1 MWSSVPGL
9 KKKMFYVTKT
19 KECRGKKK
27 RCLSIPPPW
36 EFQIPISSSR
46 ALDPFF
52 LFGDPGL
59 LINLPRNLLSRL
71 HQLIF
76 QLVLPYTLYF
86 TTGVLSIFLYK
97 ASSFTYW
104 EYFILSLFLKGISQ
118 GDALLSLIASVVH
131 SSWNYNVI
139 TYPIF
144 KNNRS
149 MLSLISFN
157 TLIRCLPH

>member
-1 MWSSVPGL
+1 MWLRLRNV
-9 KKKMFYVTKT
+9 
-19 KECRGKKK
+19 EGKKK
-27 RCLSIPPPW
+27 
-36 EFQIPISSSR
+36 EFALSSS
-46 ALDPFF
+46 LGIPDLYLLLESPDTF
-52 LFGDPGL
+52 LLLGDPRL
-59 LINLPRNLLSRL
+59 LINLPRNLLSQL